1 METRAN
7 YLMVGGFV
15 LLLAIGLVIF
25 VIWLAKFQFDTQ
37 YTRYDIFFTGS
48 VTGLHEG
55 SAVRYSGVKVGEVV
69 FIGLDRDNPSQVR
82 ALIEVTEDT
91 PVRVDTVA
99 SLALEGLTGGRYI
112 LLSGGSLD
120 SAPLTTP
127 EGAKRPIIP
136 SKRSAF
142 DEVIEGAPEVMASAN
157 VLLMQANELLGA
169 ENRNRIAF
177 ILDNVAVASQVLAE
191 RSSDLDHTIRDTA
204 TTMANLRNATTALEE
219 MAQGL
224 RADSARLAERAD
236 AALTSIE
243 TMAGSIDSSVSE
255 VKIEARQLVA
265 DLSGT
270 AAAFTAMAGEFQA
283 LAKEN
288 REPLLD
294 FSQSGLYELNNLL
307 VEARELLIGLNR
319 VTTEVQRDPARFLF
333 GNQQQGYEAPR

>member
-15 LLLAIGLVIF
+15 LLLAVGLVVF
-25 VIWLAKFQFDTQ
+25 VIWLAKYQFDTNFA
-37 YTRYDIFFTGS
+37 RYDIFFTGS
-48 VTGLHEG
+48 VTGLGEG
-55 SAVRYSGVKVGEVV
+55 SAVRYNGVKVGEVV

-82 ALIEVTEDT
+82 VLIEVTEDT
-91 PVRVDTVA
+91 PVKADTVA

-112 LLSGGSLD
+112 LLSSGALD
-120 SAPLTTP
+120 AAPLTTP

-157 VLLMQANELLGA
+157 ALLLQANELLGP
-169 ENRNRIAF
+169 ENRNRIVF
-177 ILDNVAVASQVLAE
+177 ILDNVAQASQVLAE
-191 RSSDLDHTIRDTA
+191 RSGDLDRTIRDTA
-204 TTMANLRNATTALEE
+204 TTMANLRGATTALEE
-219 MAQGL
+219 MAEGL
-224 RADSARLAERAD
+224 RSDSARLAERAD
-236 AALTSIE
+236 AALSSIE

-255 VKIEARQLVA
+255 VEADTKQLVA

-270 AAAFTAMAGEFQA
+270 AAAFTAMANEFQA

-288 REPLLD
+288 REPLRD
-294 FSQSGLYELNNLL
+294 FTQSGLYELNNLL
-307 VEARELLIGLNR
+307 IEARELLIGLNR

-333 GNQQQGYEAPR
+333 GNQQQGYEAPP